1 MSGIISVPK
10 GKVHIPSIALTS
22 LPAGLGK
29 LLELKSDKALV
40 GVSGKAMRAGDIHV
54 LGFSGEFVP
63 ESDENGIYYRVETA
77 CRWYQQ
83 AASYLVN
90 NPNNKYQDFIET
102 QIEQNSNS
110 ITEIT
115 LFMLTIA
122 NFHHGILH
130 ILESLHAASIEL
142 ESEELKQ
149 SVYRWTTIYGNSLTR
164 IQEADLYDIA
174 DRSLDYIKDYI
185 KQ

>member
-1 MSGIISVPK
+1 MVGFSVYDSII
-10 GKVHIPSIALTS
+10 
-22 LPAGLGK
+22 
-29 LLELKSDKALV
+29 
-40 GVSGKAMRAGDIHV
+40 GDIV
-54 LGFSGEFVP
+54 SDFSGEFVP
-63 ESDENGIYYRVETA
+63 KSDENGIYYRVETA

-83 AASYLVN
+83 AASYLVG

-110 ITEIT
+110 IIETT